1 MYNSKK
7 QIAIIGAGPGG
18 LTLARILQQAGF
30 EPLIYERESSPTERS
45 QGGTLDL
52 ETHTGQKALQV
63 AGLMKKFEKVCRYE
77 GQALRIMNK
86 YGNLWYEN
94 DFQNNE
100 DYSRPEIDRA
110 DLRNLL
116 LNSLHPN
123 SVQWGYRLI
132 QAVPLSKNQY
142 ELQFEHGEKITV
154 DLVIAADGA
163 FSRIRSLVSQS
174 SAKYS
179 GISMIELS
187 IKNVSNQHAD
197 ILKFNGSGSMFAMGD
212 NKTLMAQVNGDNRI
226 RVYLGFRMGYNFLDE
241 CDITFH
247 EPEIAKKELL
257 KYFDDWSGD
266 LKKYI
271 LYANGEIIP
280 RRIYMLPV
288 HHRWEHKP
296 GVTLIG
302 DAAHLMSPF
311 AGAGANLAML
321 DGTELALSIINHS
334 NLEDA
339 IKIYEEKMFAYA
351 GKMAAI
357 TQANLD
363 MFFSDRADEKLEEFF
378 HNIQQ

>member
-30 EPLIYERESSPTERS
+30 SPLIYERESSPTERS

-63 AGLMKKFEKVCRYE
+63 AGLMKEFEKVCRYE

-86 YGNLWYEN
+86 YGNLCYEN

-132 QAVPLSKNQY
+132 QAVPVSKNQY
-142 ELQFEHGEKITV
+142 ELQFEHGEKINV

-163 FSRIRSLVSQS
+163 FSRIRSLVSQA

-187 IKNVSNQHAD
+187 IKNVSDQHAD

-226 RVYLGFRMGYNFLDE
+226 RVYLGFRTSYNFLDE
-241 CDITFH
+241 CDISFH
-247 EPEIAKKELL
+247 EPESAKKELL

>member
-30 EPLIYERESSPTERS
+30 EPLIYERESSPTEQS

-63 AGLMKKFEKVCRYE
+63 AGLMKEFEKVCRYE
-77 GQALRIMNK
+77 GQALRSMNK

-132 QAVPLSKNQY
+132 QALPLSKNQY

-247 EPEIAKKELL
+247 EPESAKKELL

>member
-1 MYNSKK
+1 M
-7 QIAIIGAGPGG
+7 
-18 LTLARILQQAGF
+18 QQAGF
-30 EPLIYERESSPTERS
+30 EPLIYERESSSTERS

-52 ETHTGQKALQV
+52 ETHTGQKALRV
-63 AGLMKKFEKVCRYE
+63 AGLMKEFEKVCRYE
-77 GQALRIMNK
+77 GQELRIMNK
-86 YGNLWYEN
+86 NGHLRYKN
-94 DFQNNE
+94 DFQDKEEN
-100 DYSRPEIDRA
+100 SRPEIDRM

-123 SVQWGYRLI
+123 SVQWGYKLI
-132 QAVPLSKNQY
+132 QAVPVANHQY
-142 ELQFEHGEKITV
+142 ELQFEHGEKVTV

-163 FSRIRSLVSQS
+163 FSRIRPLVSKA

-187 IKNVSNQHAD
+187 IMNVADQHPD

-212 NKTLMAQVNGDNRI
+212 NKTLVAQVNGDGRI
-226 RVYLGFRMGYNFLDE
+226 RIYLGFRTNYNFLDE
-241 CDITFH
+241 CGIPFH
-247 EPEIAKKELL
+247 EPEKAKKELL
-257 KYFDDWSGD
+257 EYFDDWSDD

-271 LYANGEIIP
+271 LCANGEIIP

-288 HHRWEHKP
+288 HHRWENRF

-321 DGTELALSIINHS
+321 DGAELALSIINHS
-334 NLEDA
+334 NLDDA
-339 IKIYEEKMFAYA
+339 IKIYEDKMFAYA
-351 GKMAAI
+351 GEMAAI

-363 MFFSDRADEKLEEFF
+363 MFFSDRADEKLAEVFRD
-378 HNIQQ
+378 IQH